1 MPGRTAFIY
10 FILFKKTPSRS
21 LHQHQHLGHLIV
33 YMTMPFSFCW
43 LGLHNFALL
52 LGYADTLF
60 LPGKEGSLRE
70 IVNSME
76 SLRQFCLSEAQLCSA
91 SPLSLSDIFLTLL
104 SVTSPLCC
112 AASGGAF
119 LWSRLQSA
127 CCVCCRSVVLLGAY
141 ANAIIGASSSCREM
155 VQCCLGCLF
164 AARRACFTC
173 SDILPLVQTFRLR
186 PPEFIML

>member
-1 MPGRTAFIY
+1 M
-10 FILFKKTPSRS
+10 
-21 LHQHQHLGHLIV
+21 
-33 YMTMPFSFCW
+33 
-43 LGLHNFALL
+43 LL
-52 LGYADTLF
+52 

-104 SVTSPLCC
+104 SVPSLLCC

-119 LWSRLQSA
+119 LWSRLQSQSA

-141 ANAIIGASSSCREM
+141 ANAITGASSSCREM
-155 VQCCLGCLF
+155 MQCCLGCLF

-173 SDILPLVQTFRLR
+173 SDILPLVQTIRLR